1 MRRPGNRVITSTRRV
16 NVHSRRIFTAKEK
29 NVKKMWEG
37 FFPAENVGANRS
49 IGARESG
56 VQGKP
61 SEHSEATNQCLP
73 YNNIGGKPLEK
84 MMWTREQVLL

>member
-1 MRRPGNRVITSTRRV
+1 
-16 NVHSRRIFTAKEK
+16 
-29 NVKKMWEG
+29 MWG
-37 FFPAENVGANRS
+37 VFLAENVGANRS

-73 YNNIGGKPLEK
+73 YDNLGGKSLMK
-84 MMWTREQVLL
+84 